1 MAKETKTA
9 MLAIRVTPKLKAVL
23 DQLAEAER
31 RSTAT
36 QAEILLEEGLEKRGL
51 WPSAGKKTQR

>member
-1 MAKETKTA
+1 

-51 WPSAGKKTQR
+51 WPSPGKRSQR